1 MSEQDRA
8 SMRVSITLLE
18 DTHPDIFTLLSHS
31 EHNRPEIV
39 RRLIDY
45 ALNQFP
51 PGTLSPH
58 TILNGA
64 FYAASGNSKVN
75 GQSDASSQGS
85 ELVDAEKIGKLTA
98 NMDL

>member
-1 MSEQDRA
+1 MSDQHRK
-8 SMRVSITLLE
+8 SMRVSITLFK
-18 DTHPDIFTLLSHS
+18 DTNPDIYALLS
-31 EHNRPEIV
+31 EADYNRPELV

-51 PGTLSPH
+51 PGTLTPQN
-58 TILNGA
+58 ILNGA
-64 FYAASGNSKVN
+64 FYASTDKIDRQNETPSK
-75 GQSDASSQGS
+75 GG